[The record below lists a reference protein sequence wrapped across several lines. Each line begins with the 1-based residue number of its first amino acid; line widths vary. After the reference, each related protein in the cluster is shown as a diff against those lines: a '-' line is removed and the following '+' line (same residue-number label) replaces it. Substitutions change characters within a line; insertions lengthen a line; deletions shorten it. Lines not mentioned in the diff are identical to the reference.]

1 MKKRTWCS
9 QIWSGNKWAPDYVR
23 ASGPLT
29 SLWFLLSE
37 MGRPWSIVSKE
48 GTKMSFSYFKKV
60 ILGNLLSV
68 RKVVR
73 SGLIVDAF

>member
-1 MKKRTWCS
+1 MVFT
-9 QIWSGNKWAPDYVR
+9 
-23 ASGPLT
+23 
-29 SLWFLLSE
+29 LSE

-48 GTKMSFSYFKKV
+48 GTKMSFLYFKKV

-68 RKVVR
+68 TKVVK